1 MSVASIPDTSLG
13 LTSSEI
19 QILRQ
24 QQQIAL
30 QGGHTG
36 NGASRGRGTGRTS
49 NSSSRAASAASS
61 HGRLLLDPMSLR
73 ALSHQL
79 DGLQQQI
86 QNRLE
91 YVCSF
96 LLILPFYFYV
106 SGICQALCGPICST
120 ALPRNPLHYSSKL
133 DSVHSDPHQL
143 EDQMQLSI
151 RNSYDRAG
159 NVIRN
164 ADAEIARTRAILASI
179 DDLENELAKIGHIRE
194 IVKSYRGR
202 IEGLDQRLDQAARR
216 RL

>member
-24 QQQIAL
+24 QQQLAL

-36 NGASRGRGTGRTS
+36 NGVSRGRGTGRTS

-86 QNRLE
+86 QSRLE
-91 YVCSF
+91 Y
-96 LLILPFYFYV
+96 
-106 SGICQALCGPICST
+106 
-120 ALPRNPLHYSSKL
+120 
-133 DSVHSDPHQL
+133 L
-143 EDQMQLSI
+143 EEQMQLSI
-151 RNSYDRAG
+151 QNSYDRAG
-159 NVIRN
+159 NVIHN
-164 ADAEIARTRAILASI
+164 ADAEIARTRSILTSI
-179 DDLENELAKIGHIRE
+179 DELENELAKIGHIRE
-194 IVKSYRGR
+194 IVRAYRGR

-216 RL
+216 RR

>member
-24 QQQIAL
+24 QQQLAL

-36 NGASRGRGTGRTS
+36 NGISRGRGTGRTS

-86 QNRLE
+86 QSRLE
-91 YVCSF
+91 Y
-96 LLILPFYFYV
+96 
-106 SGICQALCGPICST
+106 
-120 ALPRNPLHYSSKL
+120 
-133 DSVHSDPHQL
+133 L

-151 RNSYDRAG
+151 QNSYDRAG
-159 NVIRN
+159 NVIQN
-164 ADAEIARTRAILASI
+164 ADAEIARTRSILASI
-179 DDLENELAKIGHIRE
+179 DELENELAKIGHIRE
-194 IVKSYRGR
+194 IVRAYRGR

-216 RL
+216 RR

>member
-1 MSVASIPDTSLG
+1 MSVSASIPDTSLG

-30 QGGHTG
+30 QGGHG
-36 NGASRGRGTGRTS
+36 ANGISRGRGTGRTS

-61 HGRLLLDPMSLR
+61 HGRLILDPMSLR
-73 ALSHQL
+73 ALSQQL

-86 QNRLE
+86 RNRL
-91 YVCSF
+91 
-96 LLILPFYFYV
+96 
-106 SGICQALCGPICST
+106 
-120 ALPRNPLHYSSKL
+120 
-133 DSVHSDPHQL
+133 DDL
-143 EDQMQLSI
+143 EEQMQISI
-151 RNSYDRAG
+151 QSTYDRAG

-164 ADAEIARTRAILASI
+164 ADAEIARTRSILASI

-194 IVKSYRGR
+194 IVKAYRGR

-216 RL
+216 RH

>member
-24 QQQIAL
+24 QQQLAL

-36 NGASRGRGTGRTS
+36 NGVSRGRGTGRTS

-86 QNRLE
+86 QSRLE
-91 YVCSF
+91 Y
-96 LLILPFYFYV
+96 
-106 SGICQALCGPICST
+106 
-120 ALPRNPLHYSSKL
+120 
-133 DSVHSDPHQL
+133 L
-143 EDQMQLSI
+143 EAQMQLSI
-151 RNSYDRAG
+151 QNSYDRAG
-159 NVIRN
+159 NVIHN
-164 ADAEIARTRAILASI
+164 ADAEIARTRSILTSI
-179 DDLENELAKIGHIRE
+179 DELEDELAKIGHIRE
-194 IVKSYRGR
+194 IVRAYRGR

-216 RL
+216 RR